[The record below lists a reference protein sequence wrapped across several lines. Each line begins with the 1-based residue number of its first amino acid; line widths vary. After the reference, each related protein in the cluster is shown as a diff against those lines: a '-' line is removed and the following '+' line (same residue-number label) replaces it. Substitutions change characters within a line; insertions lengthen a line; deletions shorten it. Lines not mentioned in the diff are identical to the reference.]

1 MTAELI
7 DLPLFEKPDRD
18 KIQRDLSRLLSFLRG
33 RGARTAREI
42 QSVLFFRDGK
52 VHEGNF
58 RYIRELAEASE
69 FAITSL
75 NSGYILT
82 DEATPEQINEFDGR
96 LSSQVNKM
104 TTRRIGTL
112 KRWHARRAA

>member
-1 MTAELI
+1 MTAELME
-7 DLPLFEKPDRD
+7 LPLFGHKAE
-18 KIQRDLSRLLSFLRG
+18 DLAADVSRLLSFLRG

-42 QSVLFFRDGK
+42 QSVLSFRDGK
-52 VHEGNF
+52 VNEGNF
-58 RYIRELAEASE
+58 RYIRELCDASD

-82 DEATPEQINEFDGR
+82 DEATPDQINEFDGR

-104 TTRRIGTL
+104 TSRRIGTL